1 MHETQEHRTAPAPA
15 LSPRARREAATSVPK
30 LVPGRYLAIEDG
42 DDVVVVALREGV
54 THIGRGLSADV
65 RLESPA
71 VSRRHA
77 LVIVEG
83 DDVVLA
89 DDRSRNGT
97 WLNEERITRA
107 PLKEGDAIVIGGS
120 RMHLVVMVGEPVPT

>member
-1 MHETQEHRTAPAPA
+1 MHETQEHRTAPS
-15 LSPRARREAATSVPK
+15 LSPRARREAAASVPR
-30 LVPGRYLAIEDG
+30 LAPGRYLAIEDG
-42 DDVVVVALREGV
+42 DDVVMVPLREGV

-65 RLESPA
+65 RLESPS

-77 LVIVEG
+77 LVIVDG

-97 WLNEERITRA
+97 WLNGERVTRA
-107 PLKEGDAIVIGGS
+107 ALAESDVIVIGVS
-120 RMHLVVMVGEPVPT
+120 RMHLIEVVGEPVPT

>member
-1 MHETQEHRTAPAPA
+1 MHETQEHRPAPA
-15 LSPRARREAATSVPK
+15 LSPRARREAAASLPK
-30 LVPGRYLAIEDG
+30 LAPGRYLAVEDG
-42 DDVVVVALREGV
+42 DDVVVVPVREGV

-77 LVIVEG
+77 RVIVEG

-97 WLNEERITRA
+97 WLNDERITRA
-107 PLKEGDAIVIGGS
+107 PLREGGAILIGET
-120 RMHLVVMVGEPVPT
+120 RMHLVVVVAEPVPT